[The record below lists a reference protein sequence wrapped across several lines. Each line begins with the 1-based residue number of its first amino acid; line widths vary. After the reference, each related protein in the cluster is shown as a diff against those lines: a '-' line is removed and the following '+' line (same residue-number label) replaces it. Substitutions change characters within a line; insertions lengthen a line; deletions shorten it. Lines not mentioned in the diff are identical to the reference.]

1 MQQDRINNKEYLVSK
16 ITICYVRYRMIER
29 SKMRKKFIEKI
40 KAFLATAFVLTI
52 IGGTQTFAALSIDTY
67 CLPANKILSATTAK
81 TSNTDKVAYKLYAV
95 YPTGNYEEDTYTRIK
110 ISSYYGSTQ
119 LMSER
124 VVYEGAAVTTYN
136 YASIKNLSSGD
147 NVTFKLRGNTPSLA
161 AFATVYLNW
170 Y

>member
-1 MQQDRINNKEYLVSK
+1 MK
-16 ITICYVRYRMIER
+16 
-29 SKMRKKFIEKI
+29 KKFVERI
-40 KAFLATAFVLTI
+40 KAFLATALVLTV
-52 IGGTQTFAALSIDTY
+52 IGGTQTFATLTMDTY
-67 CLPANKILSATTAK
+67 CLKANTVLNATTAK

-95 YPTGNYEEDTYTRIK
+95 YPTGNYDEDTYTRIK
-110 ISSYYGSTQ
+110 ISSYYGSTK

-136 YASIKNLSSGD
+136 YASKKNLSSGD